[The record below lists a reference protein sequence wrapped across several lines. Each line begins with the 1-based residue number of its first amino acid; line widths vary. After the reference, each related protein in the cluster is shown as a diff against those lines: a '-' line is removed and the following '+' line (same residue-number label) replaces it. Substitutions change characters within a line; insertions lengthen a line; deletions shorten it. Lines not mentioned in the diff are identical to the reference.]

1 MVIVSALVSALES
14 RLQPTVDMDIET
26 YSVNNGVIIEE
37 PKNTSPSIEAACN
50 LVQRLLVQLTDTDS
64 PPSNSGNNNDYNNTK
79 EASKNSRQPPSPT
92 QTSSDIERTTT
103 QTSSIKSSSSHVT
116 THQNNKS
123 QGSSS
128 LQQQGHVALANLC
141 ASSLERL
148 GKQPGQTIQLDH
160 SLSERQEEH
169 SISNT
174 KSDSNKVKS
183 QSFKWMKKKWRK
195 NSPQATSTEDSDS
208 CEGRDTSESH
218 NTVSNHP
225 EPVRLKM
232 FGSEYA
238 RFLST
243 TPLAPND
250 VSAQT
255 SKRAFLRRTL
265 KHGIQNIEDT
275 DSRVLTSPIT
285 DIIVIQGEEIP
296 PKGYYRISQTSSGE
310 QFLIKDRKSTMFI
323 CVKKETNW
331 DRAAQRPCVTAIS
344 LIFPDRKEFVPPGFS
359 LVRVHRSL
367 PSSSS
372 STPTRSVANLNIG
385 GSEPA
390 YLCFRRSREGNPLTG
405 ILPLSP
411 SRRESIPEGYT
422 VLEKSPRNFVASL
435 RASNV
440 PIFLAYRQRLANLE
454 SLRPLPLVMSVLKGE
469 SNTTGLESYYCTG
482 GTVVDSKV
490 GRFHIMD
497 RSTHSLLSPSSIKNR
512 LTLIETS
519 RQKSMSSIKDDHS
532 HAIGEKYSYSGT
544 SSVQNTTSPQKV
556 LSASHISTMSDSDR
570 NTSVGDFES
579 VTSSSEASRSFSSFS
594 QHNDSER
601 SKHSCLNT
609 KDKCLELDRCL
620 QALSFIPTVSHAS
633 QKNDSKAAEAF
644 QMRVAI
650 LIPVLTS
657 CYTRHGGSA
666 LVAVEGLTDLLSQ
679 DFYVNDVDMSRDPSS
694 QTTLLDLSIQVVC
707 DVATMGAQ
715 ETQLYACVEFVEQV
729 SKSKL
734 KRHHDVIFITL
745 RYTAVTAI
753 KTLNC
758 LLSYNISL
766 TLFCRPR
773 VVVRLLSMVADISAQ
788 EQWAMCFDFIYL
800 YFTLE

>member
-1 MVIVSALVSALES
+1 MVIVSAQES
-14 RLQPTVDMDIET
+14 RLQPAIDMDIET
-26 YSVNNGVIIEE
+26 YSVNDGVIIEE

-64 PPSNSGNNNDYNNTK
+64 PPLNNSDNNTK
-79 EASKNSRQPPSPT
+79 EASETSRQPPSPT
-92 QTSSDIERTTT
+92 QTSLDNERTTI
-103 QTSSIKSSSSHVT
+103 QTSSTNSSSHVM
-116 THQNNKS
+116 THQHNNS
-123 QGSSS
+123 QGNSS
-128 LQQQGHVALANLC
+128 LEQQGHIALANLC
-141 ASSLERL
+141 TRSLERL
-148 GKQPGQTIQLDH
+148 GKQPDRTSQLDH
-160 SLSERQEEH
+160 SLSERQKEH

-174 KSDSNKVKS
+174 KSDSNKKS
-183 QSFKWMKKKWRK
+183 QSFKWMKKKWKK
-195 NSPQATSTEDSDS
+195 NSPQATSTRDSDF
-208 CEGRDTSESH
+208 CEGRDVSESH
-218 NTVSNHP
+218 NTASNHP

-255 SKRAFLRRTL
+255 SKRTFLRRTL
-265 KHGIQNIEDT
+265 KHSIQNIEDT
-275 DSRVLTSPIT
+275 DSRVLTGPIT
-285 DIIVIQGEEIP
+285 DIIVTQGEEKP
-296 PKGYYRISQTSSGE
+296 PKGYYRISQSSSGE
-310 QFLIKDRKSTMFI
+310 PFLIKDRKSTMFI

-367 PSSSS
+367 PSSST

-385 GSEPA
+385 GSEPV

-405 ILPLSP
+405 ILPLFP

-435 RASNV
+435 RASNA

-469 SNTTGLESYYCTG
+469 SNTTRLESYYCTG

-532 HAIGEKYSYSGT
+532 NAIGEKYSYSGT

-556 LSASHISTMSDSDR
+556 LSASLLLTMSDSDR

-579 VTSSSEASRSFSSFS
+579 VTSSSEVSRSFSSFS

-601 SKHSCLNT
+601 SKHSCVNT

-620 QALSFIPTVSHAS
+620 QALSFIPTISHAS
-633 QKNDSKAAEAF
+633 QKNDSKAVEAF

-666 LVAVEGLTDLLSQ
+666 LVAVEGLTDLLRQ
-679 DFYVNDVDMSRDPSS
+679 DFYVNDIDMSRDPSS
-694 QTTLLDLSIQVVC
+694 LTTLLDLSIQVVC

-734 KRHHDVIFITL
+734 K
-745 RYTAVTAI
+745 
-753 KTLNC
+753 
-758 LLSYNISL
+758 
-766 TLFCRPR
+766 
-773 VVVRLLSMVADISAQ
+773 
-788 EQWAMCFDFIYL
+788 
-800 YFTLE
+800 

>member
-1 MVIVSALVSALES
+1 
-14 RLQPTVDMDIET
+14 
-26 YSVNNGVIIEE
+26 
-37 PKNTSPSIEAACN
+37 
-50 LVQRLLVQLTDTDS
+50 
-64 PPSNSGNNNDYNNTK
+64 
-79 EASKNSRQPPSPT
+79 
-92 QTSSDIERTTT
+92 
-103 QTSSIKSSSSHVT
+103 
-116 THQNNKS
+116 
-123 QGSSS
+123 
-128 LQQQGHVALANLC
+128 
-141 ASSLERL
+141 
-148 GKQPGQTIQLDH
+148 
-160 SLSERQEEH
+160 
-169 SISNT
+169 
-174 KSDSNKVKS
+174 
-183 QSFKWMKKKWRK
+183 
-195 NSPQATSTEDSDS
+195 
-208 CEGRDTSESH
+208 
-218 NTVSNHP
+218 
-225 EPVRLKM
+225 
-232 FGSEYA
+232 
-238 RFLST
+238 
-243 TPLAPND
+243 
-250 VSAQT
+250 
-255 SKRAFLRRTL
+255 
-265 KHGIQNIEDT
+265 
-275 DSRVLTSPIT
+275 
-285 DIIVIQGEEIP
+285 
-296 PKGYYRISQTSSGE
+296 
-310 QFLIKDRKSTMFI
+310 MFI

-800 YFTLE
+800 YSTLE